1 MKKKSASA
9 ETTQEDAKP
18 AKVSKRAGK
27 SIIGSGTRTASGM
40 TRYLSGAVLISAMVI
55 VAGSLAMGWLQ
66 FGRHQEMS
74 EQLLARTLA
83 DQYTALLVSVVRG
96 AEAAVSGIAAD
107 PVVDKIFTEENPVAV
122 STLSA
127 ALPGASVTLLPP
139 EQVLPPDSLSF
150 TARDVLKQ
158 ARGAEAAVSAM
169 VPGTPPM
176 LYVSR
181 SSAAGTM
188 VLLEQP
194 LSDLGALIA
203 KMTPDNVYVVLK
215 QPGGQPLFTSGSV
228 VSEGQQASQKAAG
241 GVEVQVIVPKGA
253 QDPGLLTLFL
263 LIGIGMLLIVTLV
276 IVSAFFAATAALRK
290 DAALLTHFAGDLAD
304 HGQASPRG
312 KLSFPPLEAVISS
325 LRKLAELGGAPGA
338 PASPRR
344 NGAAANRDDEFRLSA
359 ADSKLLTDA
368 AAPTMV
374 APAAQVATGGTQLPE
389 SIFREY
395 DIRGIVGETLTA
407 DSVELLGR
415 AIGTEALQAGQQT
428 VIVGRDGRL
437 HSPELAEALIRGLTM
452 SGRDVI
458 DIGPAP
464 TPVLY
469 YAAKVLDS
477 QSGVSLTGSH
487 NPANHN
493 GLKIVIDGVTLTG
506 DRIRGLR
513 ERIARGELA
522 SGEGKVRRQDV
533 SGRYIDEIA
542 RDIVLARP
550 MKVAVDCGNGIAGPV
565 VERLFA
571 VLGCEIIPLHMN
583 VDGNFPAHHPDTS
596 KPENYRDLIAAVKQQ
611 GADIGIAFDG
621 DGDRLG
627 VVTPKG
633 EIIWPDRLMMLYA
646 RDLLSRMPGADI
658 IFDVKC
664 SRELARVISQ
674 NGGRPLMWRTGHSL
688 IKAKLNETGAPLAG
702 EMSGHIFFAD
712 RWHGFDDG
720 AYAAARLLEILSLES
735 GDADQVFSQLK
746 TGATTPEINIP
757 STDKAKFAIV
767 EKLKARAESFGGSAS
782 TIDGLRVDFE
792 DGWGLLRAS
801 NTTAVLVARF
811 EGRDKAA
818 LERIATLFR
827 EQLQAIDPSLKLS
840 F

>member
-1 MKKKSASA
+1 MKKKSAAS
-9 ETTQEDAKP
+9 ETPQENAKP
-18 AKVSKRAGK
+18 AKISKRSGK
-27 SIIGSGTRTASGM
+27 SKIGSGAKTASGM
-40 TRYLSGAVLISAMVI
+40 TRYLSGAVVISALVI

-83 DQYTALLVSVVRG
+83 DQYTALLGNVVRT
-96 AEAAVSGIAAD
+96 AEASVSGIAAN
-107 PVVDKIFTEENPVAV
+107 PEVDSIFTDENPVTA

-127 ALPGASVTLLPP
+127 ALPGANLTLLPP

-158 ARGAEAAVSAM
+158 ARSADGPISAM

-181 SSAAGTM
+181 RSAAGTM

-194 LSDLGALIA
+194 LSDLGRLIA
-203 KMTPDNVYVVLK
+203 KMAPENVYVVLK
-215 QPGGQPLFTSGSV
+215 QPGGQPLFTGGRAA
-228 VSEGQQASQKAAG
+228 SEGQQASQKAAG

-263 LIGIGMLLIVTLV
+263 LIGIGMLSIVTLV
-276 IVSAFFAATAALRK
+276 IFSAFFAATAALRK
-290 DAALLTHFAGDLAD
+290 DAALLTHFAGDLTD
-304 HGQASPRG
+304 RGQASPRG

-325 LRKLAELGGAPGA
+325 LRKLAELGGAPRA
-338 PASPRR
+338 PATSRR
-344 NGAAANRDDEFRLSA
+344 TSAGKEEEFRLSA
-359 ADSKLLTDA
+359 ADSNLLTDA
-368 AAPTMV
+368 AAPTTV
-374 APAAQVATGGTQLPE
+374 APAVKGEQLPE

-407 DSVELLGR
+407 DTVELLGR

-437 HSPELAEALIRGLTM
+437 HSPELAEALIRGLTK

-469 YAAKVLDS
+469 YAANVLDS
-477 QSGVSLTGSH
+477 RSGVSLTGSH

-506 DRIRGLR
+506 ERIRGLR

-533 SGRYIDEIA
+533 SGRYIDEIG

-571 VLGCEIIPLHMN
+571 LLGCEIIPLHMN

-596 KPENYRDLIAAVKQQ
+596 KPENYRDLIAAVKQH

-688 IKAKLNETGAPLAG
+688 IKAKLKETGAPLAG
-702 EMSGHIFFAD
+702 EMSGHIFFND

-720 AYAAARLLEILSLES
+720 MYSMTRLLEILSLES
-735 GDADQVFSQLK
+735 ADADAVFAGLK
-746 TGATTPEINIP
+746 TGVATPEISIP
-757 STDKAKFAIV
+757 VTDQSKFPLI
-767 EKLKARAESFGGSAS
+767 EKLQAKAGEFSDGSAV
-782 TIDGLRVDFE
+782 TIDGLRVDFD
-792 DGWGLLRAS
+792 DGWGLVRAS
-801 NTTAVLVARF
+801 NTGPTLVARF
-811 EGRDKAA
+811 EGTNDAA
-818 LERIATLFR
+818 LARIKDQFKQ
-827 EQLQAIDPSLKLS
+827 QLLAINPQLRLP

>member
-1 MKKKSASA
+1 
-9 ETTQEDAKP
+9 
-18 AKVSKRAGK
+18 
-27 SIIGSGTRTASGM
+27 
-40 TRYLSGAVLISAMVI
+40 
-55 VAGSLAMGWLQ
+55 
-66 FGRHQEMS
+66 
-74 EQLLARTLA
+74 
-83 DQYTALLVSVVRG
+83 
-96 AEAAVSGIAAD
+96 
-107 PVVDKIFTEENPVAV
+107 
-122 STLSA
+122 
-127 ALPGASVTLLPP
+127 
-139 EQVLPPDSLSF
+139 
-150 TARDVLKQ
+150 
-158 ARGAEAAVSAM
+158 
-169 VPGTPPM
+169 
-176 LYVSR
+176 
-181 SSAAGTM
+181 
-188 VLLEQP
+188 
-194 LSDLGALIA
+194 
-203 KMTPDNVYVVLK
+203 
-215 QPGGQPLFTSGSV
+215 
-228 VSEGQQASQKAAG
+228 
-241 GVEVQVIVPKGA
+241 
-253 QDPGLLTLFL
+253 
-263 LIGIGMLLIVTLV
+263 
-276 IVSAFFAATAALRK
+276 
-290 DAALLTHFAGDLAD
+290 
-304 HGQASPRG
+304 
-312 KLSFPPLEAVISS
+312 
-325 LRKLAELGGAPGA
+325 
-338 PASPRR
+338 
-344 NGAAANRDDEFRLSA
+344 
-359 ADSKLLTDA
+359 
-368 AAPTMV
+368 MV

-688 IKAKLNETGAPLAG
+688 IKAKLKETGAPLAG

-735 GDADQVFSQLK
+735 GDADQVFSQLQ
-746 TGATTPEINIP
+746 TGVTTPEINIP
-757 STDKAKFAIV
+757 STDKAKFAVV

>member
-1 MKKKSASA
+1 MRKKSASS

-18 AKVSKRAGK
+18 AKISKRSSK
-27 SIIGSGTRTASGM
+27 SKAESGAKTASGM
-40 TRYLSGAVLISAMVI
+40 TRYLSGAVVISTLVI

-74 EQLLARTLA
+74 EQLLAHTLA
-83 DQYTALLVSVVRG
+83 DQYTALLGNVVRS
-96 AEAAVSGIAAD
+96 AEASVSGIAAN
-107 PVVDKIFTEENPVAV
+107 PQVDKNFTGESPVTI

-127 ALPGASVTLLPP
+127 ALPGASLTLLPP

-158 ARGAEAAVSAM
+158 ARDTDGPVSAI
-169 VPGTPPM
+169 VPGTPPT

-181 SSAAGTM
+181 STASGAM

-194 LSDLGALIA
+194 LADLGALIA
-203 KMTPDNVYVVLK
+203 KMTPGSVYVVLK
-215 QPGGQPLFTSGSV
+215 QPGGQPLFTSGRV
-228 VSEGQQASQKAAG
+228 VSEGQQALQKAAG
-241 GVEVQVIVPKGA
+241 GVEVQVIVPAGA

-263 LIGIGMLLIVTLV
+263 LVGVGMLLIVALA
-276 IVSAFFAATAALRK
+276 ILSAFFAATSALRK
-290 DAALLTHFAGDLAD
+290 DAALLTHFAEDLAD

-338 PASPRR
+338 PAGSRR
-344 NGAAANRDDEFRLSA
+344 TTASTGREDEFRLSA
-359 ADSKLLTDA
+359 ADSNLLTDA
-368 AAPTMV
+368 AATNIV
-374 APAAQVATGGTQLPE
+374 APAIKGEQLPE

-437 HSPELAEALIRGLTM
+437 HSPELAEALIRGLTK

-469 YAAKVLDS
+469 YATNVLDS
-477 QSGVSLTGSH
+477 RSGVSLTGSH
-487 NPANHN
+487 NPASHN

-506 DRIRGLR
+506 ERIRGLR
-513 ERIARGELA
+513 ERISRGELA
-522 SGEGKVRRQDV
+522 SGTGKVRRQDV

-571 VLGCEIIPLHMN
+571 LLGCDIIPLHMN

-596 KPENYRDLIAAVKQQ
+596 KPENYRDLIAAVKQH

-688 IKAKLNETGAPLAG
+688 IKAKLKETGAPLAG

-735 GDADQVFSQLK
+735 GDADQVFSQLQ
-746 TGATTPEINIP
+746 TGVTTPEINIP
-757 STDKAKFAIV
+757 STDKAKFAVV
-767 EKLKARAESFGGSAS
+767 EKLKARADNFGGSAS

>member
-1 MKKKSASA
+1 MKKKSASVDV
-9 ETTQEDAKP
+9 TQEDTKP
-18 AKVSKRAGK
+18 AKVSKRSGK
-27 SIIGSGTRTASGM
+27 SMIGSSAKTASGM
-40 TRYLSGAVLISAMVI
+40 TRYLSGAVVISALVI

-83 DQYTALLVSVVRG
+83 DQYTALLGSVVRH
-96 AEAAVSGIAAD
+96 AEASVSGIAAS
-107 PVVDKIFTEENPVAV
+107 PAVDQTFTEANPVSA

-127 ALPGASVTLLPP
+127 ALPGARVTLLPP
-139 EQVLPPDSLSF
+139 DQVLPPDSLSF

-158 ARGAEAAVSAM
+158 ARGADAPVSAM
-169 VPGTPPM
+169 VPGTPPV

-181 SSAAGTM
+181 GSAAGTM

-194 LSDLGALIA
+194 LSDLGGLIA
-203 KMTPDNVYVVLK
+203 KMTPENVYVVLK
-215 QPGGQPLFTSGSV
+215 QPGGQPLFTSGQV

-276 IVSAFFAATAALRK
+276 ILSAFFAATAALRK

-338 PASPRR
+338 PANARR
-344 NGAAANRDDEFRLSA
+344 SAGQQDEFRLSA

-368 AAPTMV
+368 AAPTMI
-374 APAAQVATGGTQLPE
+374 APAATVASGAQLPE

-395 DIRGIVGETLTA
+395 DIRGIVGETLTV

-464 TPVLY
+464 TPLLY
-469 YAAKVLDS
+469 YATKVLDS

-493 GLKIVIDGVTLTG
+493 GLKIVIDGITLTG
-506 DRIRGLR
+506 ERIRGLR

-533 SGRYIDEIA
+533 SGCYIDEIA

-565 VERLFA
+565 IERLFSL
-571 VLGCEIIPLHMN
+571 LGCEIIPLHMN

-596 KPENYRDLIAAVKQQ
+596 KPENYRDLITAVKQQ
-611 GADIGIAFDG
+611 GADVGIAFDG

-633 EIIWPDRLMMLYA
+633 EIIWPDRLMMLYS

-688 IKAKLNETGAPLAG
+688 IKAKLKETGAPLAG

-735 GDADQVFSQLK
+735 GDADQVFSQLQ
-746 TGATTPEINIP
+746 TGVTTPEINIP
-757 STDKAKFAIV
+757 STDKGKFAVV
-767 EKLKARAESFGGSAS
+767 EKLKARSDSFGGSAS

-801 NTTAVLVARF
+801 NTTAMLVARF

-818 LERIATLFR
+818 LERIAALFR

>member
-1 MKKKSASA
+1 MKKKSASV

-18 AKVSKRAGK
+18 AKISKRSGK
-27 SIIGSGTRTASGM
+27 SMIGSSAKTSSGM
-40 TRYLSGAVLISAMVI
+40 TRYLSGAVVISALVI

-83 DQYTALLVSVVRG
+83 DQYTALLGNVVRN
-96 AEAAVSGIAAD
+96 AEAAVSGIAAN
-107 PVVDKIFTEENPVAV
+107 PAVDRTFAEENPVAA

-139 EQVLPPDSLSF
+139 DQVLPPDSLSF

-158 ARGAEAAVSAM
+158 ARGADAPVSAM
-169 VPGTPPM
+169 VPGTPPV

-181 SSAAGTM
+181 GSAAGTM
-188 VLLEQP
+188 VVLEQP

-203 KMTPDNVYVVLK
+203 KMTPENVYVVLK
-215 QPGGQPLFTSGSV
+215 QPGGQPLFTSGQV

-276 IVSAFFAATAALRK
+276 ILSAFFAATSALRK

-338 PASPRR
+338 PASARR
-344 NGAAANRDDEFRLSA
+344 SAGREDEFRLSA

-368 AAPTMV
+368 AAPTMI
-374 APAAQVATGGTQLPE
+374 APATAVTTGAQLPE

-437 HSPELAEALIRGLTM
+437 HSPELAEALIRGLTL

-469 YAAKVLDS
+469 YATKVLDS

-506 DRIRGLR
+506 ERIRGLR

-565 VERLFA
+565 IERLFSL
-571 VLGCEIIPLHMN
+571 LGCEIIPLHMN

-633 EIIWPDRLMMLYA
+633 EIIWPDRLMMLYS

-688 IKAKLNETGAPLAG
+688 IKAKLKETGAPLAG

-735 GDADQVFSQLK
+735 GDADQVFSQLQ
-746 TGATTPEINIP
+746 TGVTTPEINIP
-757 STDKAKFAIV
+757 STDKGKFAVV

-818 LERIATLFR
+818 LERIAALFR

>member
-1 MKKKSASA
+1 MKKKSASV

-18 AKVSKRAGK
+18 AKISKRSGK
-27 SIIGSGTRTASGM
+27 SMIGSSAKTSSGM
-40 TRYLSGAVLISAMVI
+40 TRYLSGAVVISALVI

-83 DQYTALLVSVVRG
+83 DQYTALLGNVVRN
-96 AEAAVSGIAAD
+96 AEAAVSGIAAN
-107 PVVDKIFTEENPVAV
+107 PAVDRTFAEENPVAA

-139 EQVLPPDSLSF
+139 DQVLPPDSLSF

-158 ARGAEAAVSAM
+158 ARGADAPVSAM
-169 VPGTPPM
+169 VPGTPPV

-181 SSAAGTM
+181 GSAAGTM
-188 VLLEQP
+188 VVLEQP

-203 KMTPDNVYVVLK
+203 KMTPENVYVVLK
-215 QPGGQPLFTSGSV
+215 QPGGQPLFTSGQV

-276 IVSAFFAATAALRK
+276 ILSAFFAATAALRK

-338 PASPRR
+338 PASARR
-344 NGAAANRDDEFRLSA
+344 SAGREDEFRLSA

-368 AAPTMV
+368 AAPTMI
-374 APAAQVATGGTQLPE
+374 APATAVTTGTQLPE

-437 HSPELAEALIRGLTM
+437 HSPELAEALIRGLTL

-469 YAAKVLDS
+469 YAAKVLES

-506 DRIRGLR
+506 ERIRGLR

-565 VERLFA
+565 IERLFSL
-571 VLGCEIIPLHMN
+571 LGCEIIPLHMN

-633 EIIWPDRLMMLYA
+633 EIIWPDRLMMLYS

-688 IKAKLNETGAPLAG
+688 IKAKLKETGAPLAG

-735 GDADQVFSQLK
+735 GDADQVFSQLQ
-746 TGATTPEINIP
+746 TGVTTPEINIP
-757 STDKAKFAIV
+757 STDKGKFAVV

-818 LERIATLFR
+818 LERIAALFR

>member
-1 MKKKSASA
+1 MKKKSASPEA
-9 ETTQEDAKP
+9 AQDDAKP
-18 AKVSKRAGK
+18 AKASKRSAK
-27 SIIGSGTRTASGM
+27 SKIGSGSKTASGM
-40 TRYLSGAVLISAMVI
+40 TRYLSGAVAISALVI

-83 DQYTALLVSVVRG
+83 DQYTALLGNVVRS
-96 AEAAVSGIAAD
+96 AEASVSGIAAN
-107 PVVDKIFTEENPVAV
+107 PEVDKVFSGENPSAA

-127 ALPGASVTLLPP
+127 ALPGARVTLLPP
-139 EQVLPPDSLSF
+139 GQVLPPESLSF
-150 TARDVLKQ
+150 TARDIVKQ
-158 ARGAEAAVSAM
+158 ARGEDGPISAM
-169 VPGTPPM
+169 VPGSPPT

-181 SSAAGTM
+181 SSSAGTI

-194 LSDLGALIA
+194 LSDLGGLIA

-215 QPGGQPLFTSGSV
+215 QPGGQPLFTSGRAA
-228 VSEGQQASQKAAG
+228 SEGQLASQKAAG
-241 GVEVQVIVPKGA
+241 GVEVQIVVPKGA

-276 IVSAFFAATAALRK
+276 ILSAFFATTAALRK
-290 DAALLTHFAGDLAD
+290 DAALLTYFAEDLAD

-338 PASPRR
+338 PATPRR
-344 NGAAANRDDEFRLSA
+344 SSAGANKEDEFRLSA
-359 ADSKLLTDA
+359 ADSTLLTDA
-368 AAPTMV
+368 AAPTMI
-374 APAAQVATGGTQLPE
+374 APAVKGEQLPE

-407 DSVELLGR
+407 DTVELLGR

-437 HSPELAEALIRGLTM
+437 HSPELAEALIRGLTK

-506 DRIRGLR
+506 ERIRGLR

-565 VERLFA
+565 VERLFS

-627 VVTPKG
+627 VVTPTG
-633 EIIWPDRLMMLYA
+633 EIIWPDRLMMLFA

-688 IKAKLNETGAPLAG
+688 IKAKLKETGAPLAG

-735 GDADQVFSQLK
+735 GDADQVFSQLR
-746 TGATTPEINIP
+746 TGVTTPEINIP
-757 STDKAKFAIV
+757 STDKAKFAVV
-767 EKLKARAESFGGSAS
+767 EKLKAQADSFGGSAS

-811 EGRDKAA
+811 EGRDQAA
-818 LERIATLFR
+818 LDRIATLFR

>member
-1 MKKKSASA
+1 M
-9 ETTQEDAKP
+9 
-18 AKVSKRAGK
+18 
-27 SIIGSGTRTASGM
+27 I
-40 TRYLSGAVLISAMVI
+40 
-55 VAGSLAMGWLQ
+55 
-66 FGRHQEMS
+66 
-74 EQLLARTLA
+74 
-83 DQYTALLVSVVRG
+83 
-96 AEAAVSGIAAD
+96 
-107 PVVDKIFTEENPVAV
+107 
-122 STLSA
+122 
-127 ALPGASVTLLPP
+127 
-139 EQVLPPDSLSF
+139 
-150 TARDVLKQ
+150 
-158 ARGAEAAVSAM
+158 
-169 VPGTPPM
+169 
-176 LYVSR
+176 
-181 SSAAGTM
+181 
-188 VLLEQP
+188 
-194 LSDLGALIA
+194 
-203 KMTPDNVYVVLK
+203 
-215 QPGGQPLFTSGSV
+215 
-228 VSEGQQASQKAAG
+228 
-241 GVEVQVIVPKGA
+241 
-253 QDPGLLTLFL
+253 
-263 LIGIGMLLIVTLV
+263 
-276 IVSAFFAATAALRK
+276 
-290 DAALLTHFAGDLAD
+290 
-304 HGQASPRG
+304 
-312 KLSFPPLEAVISS
+312 
-325 LRKLAELGGAPGA
+325 A
-338 PASPRR
+338 PAVK
-344 NGAAANRDDEFRLSA
+344 GE
-359 ADSKLLTDA
+359 
-368 AAPTMV
+368 
-374 APAAQVATGGTQLPE
+374 QLPE

-407 DSVELLGR
+407 DTVELLGR

-437 HSPELAEALIRGLTM
+437 HSPELAEALIRGLTK

-506 DRIRGLR
+506 ERIRGLR

-565 VERLFA
+565 VERLFS

-627 VVTPKG
+627 VVTPTG
-633 EIIWPDRLMMLYA
+633 EIIWPDRLMMLFA

-688 IKAKLNETGAPLAG
+688 IKAKLKETGAPLAG

-735 GDADQVFSQLK
+735 GDADQVFSQLR
-746 TGATTPEINIP
+746 TGVTTPEINIP
-757 STDKAKFAIV
+757 STDKAKFAVV
-767 EKLKARAESFGGSAS
+767 EKLKAQADSFGGSAS

-811 EGRDKAA
+811 EGRDQAA
-818 LERIATLFR
+818 LDRIATLFR

>member
-1 MKKKSASA
+1 MKKKSASP
-9 ETTQEDAKP
+9 ETLQENTKP
-18 AKVSKRAGK
+18 AKAGK
-27 SIIGSGTRTASGM
+27 RSGTPIIGSGSKTGSGM
-40 TRYLSGAVLISAMVI
+40 TRYLGSAAAISALVI
-55 VAGSLAMGWLQ
+55 VVGSLAMGWLQ

-83 DQYTALLVSVVRG
+83 DQYTALLGNVVRT
-96 AEAAVSGIAAD
+96 AEASVSGIAGN
-107 PVVDKIFTEENPVAV
+107 PEVDQAFTGENPVAA

-127 ALPGASVTLLPP
+127 ALPGASVTLLPA

-158 ARGAEAAVSAM
+158 ARDADGPVSAM
-169 VPGTPPM
+169 VPGKPPM

-181 SSAAGTM
+181 STSSGAM

-194 LSDLGALIA
+194 LSELGALIA

-215 QPGGQPLFTSGSV
+215 QPGGQPLFTSGRV
-228 VSEGQQASQKAAG
+228 TSEGQQASQKAAG

-253 QDPGLLTLFL
+253 QDPGLLTLFVL
-263 LIGIGMLLIVTLV
+263 VGVGMLLIVTLA
-276 IVSAFFAATAALRK
+276 IFSAFYAATSALRK
-290 DAALLTHFAGDLAD
+290 DAALLAHFAGDLTD

-312 KLSFPPLEAVISS
+312 QLSFPPLEAVIAS
-325 LRKLAELGGAPGA
+325 LRKLAELGNAPGT
-338 PASPRR
+338 PATSRR
-344 NGAAANRDDEFRLSA
+344 IAGNPTHEDEFRLSA
-359 ADSKLLTDA
+359 ADSTLLTDS
-368 AAPTMV
+368 
-374 APAAQVATGGTQLPE
+374 ATSAISGEQLPE

-395 DIRGIVGETLTA
+395 DIRGIVGETLTPKT
-407 DSVELLGR
+407 VELLGR

-437 HSPELAEALIRGLTM
+437 HSPELSEALIRGLTM

-469 YAAKVLDS
+469 YATNVLDS
-477 QSGVSLTGSH
+477 RSGVSLTGSH

-506 DRIRGLR
+506 ERIRGLR

-533 SGRYIDEIA
+533 SGRYIDEIG

-596 KPENYRDLIAAVKQQ
+596 KPENYRDLIAAVKQH

-664 SRELARVISQ
+664 SRELARVIST

-688 IKAKLNETGAPLAG
+688 IKAKLKETGAPLAG

-735 GDADQVFSQLK
+735 GDADQVFSQLQ
-746 TGATTPEINIP
+746 TGVTTPEINIP
-757 STDKAKFAIV
+757 STDKAKFAVV
-767 EKLKARAESFGGSAS
+767 EKLKARADSFGGSAS

>member
-1 MKKKSASA
+1 MRKKSASS

-18 AKVSKRAGK
+18 AKINKRSSKSKAE
-27 SIIGSGTRTASGM
+27 SGAKTASGM
-40 TRYLSGAVLISAMVI
+40 TRYLSGAVVISTLVI

-74 EQLLARTLA
+74 EQLLAHTLA
-83 DQYTALLVSVVRG
+83 DQYTALLGNVVRS
-96 AEAAVSGIAAD
+96 AEASVSGIAAN
-107 PVVDKIFTEENPVAV
+107 PQVDKNFTAESPVTV

-127 ALPGASVTLLPP
+127 ALPGASLTLLPP

-158 ARGAEAAVSAM
+158 ARGTDGPVSAI
-169 VPGTPPM
+169 VPGTPPT

-181 SSAAGTM
+181 STASGAM

-194 LSDLGALIA
+194 LADLGALIA
-203 KMTPDNVYVVLK
+203 KMTPGSVYVVLK
-215 QPGGQPLFTSGSV
+215 QPGGQPLFTSGRV
-228 VSEGQQASQKAAG
+228 VSEGQQALQKAAG
-241 GVEVQVIVPKGA
+241 GVEVQVIVPAGA

-263 LIGIGMLLIVTLV
+263 LVGVGMLLIVTLA
-276 IVSAFFAATAALRK
+276 ILSAFFAATSALRK
-290 DAALLTHFAGDLAD
+290 DAALLTHFAEDLAD

-338 PASPRR
+338 PAGSRR
-344 NGAAANRDDEFRLSA
+344 TTASTGREDDFRLSA
-359 ADSKLLTDA
+359 ADSNLLTDA
-368 AAPTMV
+368 AATNIV
-374 APAAQVATGGTQLPE
+374 APAVKGEQLPE

-437 HSPELAEALIRGLTM
+437 HSPELAEALIRGLTR

-469 YAAKVLDS
+469 YATNVLDS
-477 QSGVSLTGSH
+477 RSGVSLTGSH
-487 NPANHN
+487 NPASHN

-506 DRIRGLR
+506 ERIRGLR
-513 ERIARGELA
+513 DRISRGELA
-522 SGEGKVRRQDV
+522 SGTGKVRRQDV

-571 VLGCEIIPLHMN
+571 LLGCDIIPLHMN

-596 KPENYRDLIAAVKQQ
+596 KPENYRDLIAAVKQH

-688 IKAKLNETGAPLAG
+688 IKAKLKETGAPLAG

-735 GDADQVFSQLK
+735 GDADQVFNQLQ
-746 TGATTPEINIP
+746 TGVTTPEINIP
-757 STDKAKFAIV
+757 STDKAKFAVV
-767 EKLKARAESFGGSAS
+767 EKLKARADNFGGSAS

>member
-1 MKKKSASA
+1 MKKKSASVDV
-9 ETTQEDAKP
+9 TQEDTKP
-18 AKVSKRAGK
+18 AKVSKRSGK
-27 SIIGSGTRTASGM
+27 SMIGSSAKTASGM
-40 TRYLSGAVLISAMVI
+40 TRYLSGAVVISALVI

-83 DQYTALLVSVVRG
+83 DQYTALLGSVVRH
-96 AEAAVSGIAAD
+96 AEASVSGIAAS
-107 PVVDKIFTEENPVAV
+107 PAVDQTFTEANPVSA

-127 ALPGASVTLLPP
+127 ALPGARVTLLPP
-139 EQVLPPDSLSF
+139 DQVLPPDSLSF

-158 ARGAEAAVSAM
+158 ARGADAPVSAM
-169 VPGTPPM
+169 VPGTPPV

-181 SSAAGTM
+181 GSAAGTM

-194 LSDLGALIA
+194 LSDLGGLIA
-203 KMTPDNVYVVLK
+203 KMTPENVYVVLK
-215 QPGGQPLFTSGSV
+215 QPGGQPLFTSGQV

-276 IVSAFFAATAALRK
+276 ILSAFFAATAALRK

-338 PASPRR
+338 PANARR
-344 NGAAANRDDEFRLSA
+344 SAGQQDEFRLSA

-368 AAPTMV
+368 AAPTMI
-374 APAAQVATGGTQLPE
+374 APAATVASGAQLPE

-395 DIRGIVGETLTA
+395 DIRGIVGETLTV

-464 TPVLY
+464 TPLLY
-469 YAAKVLDS
+469 YATKVLDS

-493 GLKIVIDGVTLTG
+493 GLKIVIDGITLTG
-506 DRIRGLR
+506 ERIRGLR

-565 VERLFA
+565 IERLFSL
-571 VLGCEIIPLHMN
+571 LGCEIIPLHMN

-596 KPENYRDLIAAVKQQ
+596 KPENYRDLITAVKQQ
-611 GADIGIAFDG
+611 GADVGIAFDG

-633 EIIWPDRLMMLYA
+633 EIIWPDRLMMLYS

-688 IKAKLNETGAPLAG
+688 IKAKLKETGAPLAG

-735 GDADQVFSQLK
+735 GDADQVFSQLQ
-746 TGATTPEINIP
+746 TGVTTPEINIP
-757 STDKAKFAIV
+757 STDKGKFAVV
-767 EKLKARAESFGGSAS
+767 EKLKARSDSFGGSAS

-801 NTTAVLVARF
+801 NTTAMLVARF

-818 LERIATLFR
+818 LERIAALFR